1 MVLMFR
7 VWIGGTEISINLQK
21 IIALNLYL
29 VISFDTR
36 LENKIIPGKKKKL
49 KSVEERYLSIISI
62 DDTLFLLD

>member
-1 MVLMFR
+1 M
-7 VWIGGTEISINLQK
+7 INLQK

-36 LENKIIPGKKKKL
+36 LENKIIKKKKL

>member
-1 MVLMFR
+1 M
-7 VWIGGTEISINLQK
+7 INLQK

-49 KSVEERYLSIISI
+49 KSVEERYLSIIRSI